1 MIRGE
6 ALSSTVIHL
15 QWNPPPDE
23 HHNGEI
29 DSYTV
34 LCSDTGGSL
43 TQFSTATTNITI
55 DGLHPYYTYNC
66 SVSAVTVDQGPFS
79 AIVSVTTLEDG
90 WSPFIIIFYTITFCI
105 TLYNNGFWCI
115 LLTLLLLLLSSI
127 RVTQEPY
134 SDWHWSRFHLCL
146 LD

>member
-1 MIRGE
+1 MRIALMLYSLYFMIHTIYITAPTHHPTNLRGE
-6 ALSSTVIHL
+6 ALSSTLIHL
-15 QWNPPPDE
+15 QWNPPPEE

-34 LCSDTGGSL
+34 LCSEVNTGQSL
-43 TQFSTATTNITI
+43 TQLSTATTNITI

-90 WSPFIIIFYTITFCI
+90 WSPFIIIFYTIIFCI
-105 TLYNNGFWCI
+105 TFCCKDFW
-115 LLTLLLLLLSSI
+115 
-127 RVTQEPY
+127 
-134 SDWHWSRFHLCL
+134 
-146 LD
+146 